1 MKNDEDLQKELDDL
15 SEEAREA
22 AEKLCEIFRRFDA
35 IDTGKPETDE
45 EKQKRISF
53 SMETDRRRA
62 MILRRVL
69 LEFGGFLFI

>member
-1 MKNDEDLQKELDDL
+1 MKNDEDLQKELDNL

-45 EKQKRISF
+45 EKQKRVSF